1 MKSLFCLTVPAES
14 VRRAGEGWVAGAA
27 VWSHGTRS
35 EEAESRGC
43 WCSVLSLAF
52 GPAVMV
58 DFPICRKVSLG
69 AKDAIDAT
77 AHGQSESK
85 VARQHLLA
93 LSRAPLRLGSKHTE
107 QEMCWISVLE
117 GTVVLRKR
125 RNWGKGSLVL
135 AHRVLS
141 MSQDFCVNKVFQGG
155 GDYVATL
162 RRFHSHN

>member
-1 MKSLFCLTVPAES
+1 MLALSSLSC
-14 VRRAGEGWVAGAA
+14 VR
-27 VWSHGTRS
+27 
-35 EEAESRGC
+35 
-43 WCSVLSLAF
+43 
-52 GPAVMV
+52 
-58 DFPICRKVSLG
+58 RKVSLG

-85 VARQHLLA
+85 AARQHLLA
-93 LSRAPLRLGSKHTE
+93 LSRAPLRLGSKRTE

-117 GTVVLRKR
+117 GTMVLRKR
-125 RNWGKGSLVL
+125 RYWGKGSLVL

-162 RRFHSHN
+162 RRFHSHDYSFDRKDLILPTLSPTTSMYPS